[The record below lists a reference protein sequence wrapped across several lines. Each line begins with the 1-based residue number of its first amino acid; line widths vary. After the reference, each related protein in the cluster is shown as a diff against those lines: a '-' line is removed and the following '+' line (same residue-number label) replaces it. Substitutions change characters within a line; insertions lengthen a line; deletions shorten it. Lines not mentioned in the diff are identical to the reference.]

1 MVVDVQGAGYQG
13 AMLVF
18 QMLDDL
24 AYEVGYEDGAQ
35 DLIGEEPCVN
45 VELMQIVQERLILQA
60 ELRRQA
66 AVAALEAA
74 QREIEI
80 AEAEIARAYQ

>member
-1 MVVDVQGAGYQG
+1 
-13 AMLVF
+13 MLVF

-24 AYEVGYEDGAQ
+24 AVEVGYENGAQ
-35 DLIGEEPCVN
+35 DLVGEEPCVN

-66 AVAALEAA
+66 AQAALEAA
-74 QREIEI
+74 QREVEL
-80 AEAEIARAYQ
+80 AEAEIQRAYQ